1 MKPLLWLAMLAAL
14 AAFFVSGIAS
24 ALGLFPTV
32 PGFALTIVSLA
43 GAALAAAQIDTA
55 RD

>member
-1 MKPLLWLAMLAAL
+1 MKPLLWFAMLAAL

-24 ALGLFPTV
+24 ALGLFPAG